1 MQMNFE
7 ARCRCLYAKAVYQI
21 KKFLSMYKINVWV
34 NIWYI
39 CDDLNV
45 ITGSGSNK
53 SCMIFAQS

>member
-7 ARCRCLYAKAVYQI
+7 ARCKCLYAIYQI
-21 KKFLSMYKINVWV
+21 INFLSMYKLNVLD

-39 CDDLNV
+39 GDDLNV

-53 SCMIFAQS
+53 SCMLFAQS